1 MNRNNMFLEYSEAV
15 QSETTPPENGQ
26 RRFNRSP
33 RFSLTII
40 LTGAAAVG
48 MAASVFS
55 VLNAVLLRPRPYKD
69 PARLASI

>member
-15 QSETTPPENGQ
+15 QSETPLPENGQ

-33 RFSLTII
+33 GFSLTII

-55 VLNAVLLRPRPYKD
+55 VLNAVLLRPLPYKD